1 MSMRCYRPRMSDDW
15 QLTARP
21 TAFEW
26 DGTKDATNSV
36 KHGLSF
42 AESLETF
49 LDPLLVIE
57 DASRAGDGERRIKAL
72 GRRRGRL
79 YAVTYTWRGT
89 VARLIS
95 ARRTNSKEDRSYG
108 QNRPLRP

>member
-1 MSMRCYRPRMSDDW
+1 MSEDW
-15 QLTARP
+15 QLTLRP
-21 TAFEW
+21 AAFEW
-26 DGTKDATNSV
+26 DETKDATNRV

-42 AESLETF
+42 AESLEIF

-57 DASRAGDGERRIKAL
+57 DTSRASDGERRIKAL
-72 GRRRGRL
+72 GMRRGRL

-89 VARLIS
+89 AARLIS

-108 QNRPLRP
+108 QDRPLRP